1 MNTNKNR
8 LPVVCAGLLAFATA
22 ASAALRPLP
31 TPGPSEYVDAE
42 SSVNVPLPTNEGRHI
57 RLTLAFDPSPTNA
70 VQVAFDN
77 DANADGDLAPE
88 ETALRVGCDC
98 GEIQVK
104 VEGEGAP
111 EVKVRGEGEQW
122 NLPSYSAGQP
132 EQESNI
138 LCSPSP
144 STFTYSSPSPLTFT
158 LKQPQAVSARWDL
171 AKVTTHNIADTNVTI
186 TAKFYS
192 TGFALILR

>member
-8 LPVVCAGLLAFATA
+8 LPVVCAGFLAFATA
-22 ASAALRPLP
+22 ASAASRPLP

-57 RLTLAFDPSPTNA
+57 RLTLAFEPSPTNA
-70 VQVAFDN
+70 VQVAFGR

-88 ETALRVGCDC
+88 ETAVRVGCDC

-104 VEGEGAP
+104 DEGVGVQRRSGILSASEP
-111 EVKVRGEGEQW
+111 ESS
-122 NLPSYSAGQP
+122 L
-132 EQESNI
+132 
-138 LCSPSP
+138 LCTPTP
-144 STFTYSSPSPLTFT
+144 ITFT
-158 LKQPQAVSARWDL
+158 LKQPTAVSSRWNL
-171 AKVTTHNIADTNVTI
+171 AKVTTHNIADTNVTV
-186 TAKFYS
+186 TAKFYN

>member
-8 LPVVCAGLLAFATA
+8 LPVVCAGFLAFATA

-57 RLTLAFDPSPTNA
+57 RLTLAFEPSPTNA
-70 VQVAFDN
+70 VQVAFGN
-77 DANADGDLAPE
+77 DANVDGDLAPE

-104 VEGEGAP
+104 VEGEG
-111 EVKVRGEGEQW
+111 EQW
-122 NLPSYSAGQP
+122 NFSTCAFGLEKEGD
-132 EQESNI
+132 I
-138 LCSPSP
+138 LCPPSP

-158 LKQPQAVSARWDL
+158 LKQPKAVSARWDL

>member
-8 LPVVCAGLLAFATA
+8 LPVVCAGFLAFATA

-42 SSVNVPLPTNEGRHI
+42 SSVNVPIPTNEGRHI

-70 VQVAFDN
+70 VQVAFGN

-98 GEIQVK
+98 GMWFAREEVVVGSPSPT
-104 VEGEGAP
+104 VE
-111 EVKVRGEGEQW
+111 
-122 NLPSYSAGQP
+122 S
-132 EQESNI
+132 SNI
-138 LCSPSP
+138 LC
-144 STFTYSSPSPLTFT
+144 TTTTTNYNYE
-158 LKQPQAVSARWDL
+158 LKQPKAVSARWDL

>member
-8 LPVVCAGLLAFATA
+8 LPVVCAGFLAFATA

-70 VQVAFDN
+70 VQVAFGN

-88 ETALRVGCDC
+88 ETVVRLGVDC
-98 GEIQVK
+98 GVSFVWKESKSK
-104 VEGEGAP
+104 VE
-111 EVKVRGEGEQW
+111 VEQW
-122 NLPSYSAGQP
+122 NLSTYSAGQP
-132 EQESNI
+132 EQEENI
-138 LCSPSP
+138 LCSPST
-144 STFTYSSPSPLTFT
+144 SDFD
-158 LKQPQAVSARWDL
+158 LKQPKAVRWDL